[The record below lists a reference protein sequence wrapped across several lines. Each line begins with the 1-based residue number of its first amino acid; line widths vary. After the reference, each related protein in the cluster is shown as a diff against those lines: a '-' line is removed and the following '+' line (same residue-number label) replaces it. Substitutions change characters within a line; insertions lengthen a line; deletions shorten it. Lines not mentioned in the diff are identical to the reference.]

1 MSMFTRNAVTYE
13 YDQALISYILQ
24 DDANPLKRICEIIPS
39 RSKVLDVG
47 AGNGL
52 LAVVMKTIDKGV
64 IIDGIEPNPHAASIA
79 KAQYRFFW
87 TGYVQDFKEVI
98 QRECYDYIVMAD
110 VIEHFQDP
118 QLFLESLVSWIPD
131 ETKIVLS
138 IPNIAFG
145 AVRLDLLKGNFRYV
159 DSGILEKTHLRFFTI
174 ETLRQLVSAIGL
186 SMEKL
191 YFLQRNFLTTDIQH
205 NMADVGWRTLF
216 NLMKDEFASTYQF
229 IVVLSHTP
237 VTTEQE
243 YYGIRTRIRIPE
255 ILMS

>member
-1 MSMFTRNAVTYE
+1 
-13 YDQALISYILQ
+13 
-24 DDANPLKRICEIIPS
+24 
-39 RSKVLDVG
+39 
-47 AGNGL
+47 
-52 LAVVMKTIDKGV
+52 
-64 IIDGIEPNPHAASIA
+64 
-79 KAQYRFFW
+79 
-87 TGYVQDFKEVI
+87 
-98 QRECYDYIVMAD
+98 MAD

-229 IVVLSHTP
+229 IVVLSRTP

-243 YYGIRTRIRIPE
+243 YYGIGTRIRIPE
-255 ILMS
+255 ILMSMIKKWFKQT